1 MRLNPLTLATL
12 ATLAVLVAGTANANA
27 QNTAKAERTTASGI
41 AITTLQAGKGEQPKA
56 SDTVKVHYR
65 GTLVDGK
72 EFDSSYKRGQPT
84 SFPLQ
89 RVIPCWTEG
98 VQTMKVG
105 EKARLVCPSKLAY
118 GSRGIPGTIPPDAT
132 LVFEVEL
139 LEILR

>member
-12 ATLAVLVAGTANANA
+12 ATLAVLVAGTANA

-118 GSRGIPGTIPPDAT
+118 GSRGIPGTIPPDAP